1 MGKTLR
7 CWLVAVVL
15 ALTGAVWGQAEFASN
30 GHFIYRYHGVNVIE
44 GDSLLLM
51 DDEYRGFDTA
61 KGYAMSMVDGVQTAR
76 CETEIITVVK
86 TVQNRNGFAEATWD
100 IDIKGT
106 PRGGKVELCLGI
118 PAYVLDH
125 WPPKRPSIASHE
137 QHGII
142 HVESFFGDIE
152 FDVNGS
158 SHSWFLD
165 DLRASEWSKRF
176 RLRVAPDY
184 SKEDGCKVKAV
195 LRIKSTPSTLS
206 AFRTYPLAGH
216 GNRGLR
222 DDVADDGQGGWT
234 DQGTNDLSCFT
245 PGTINAQGVPF
256 AIGDKVIALKGEAR
270 PAFPVASPVI
280 SLDGVQA
287 ERLGFV
293 HTLVWNAAFRETV
306 LVYEVTYADGQ
317 VVEIPVRYGMEANDW
332 WNESE
337 PLVARIAW
345 QGDNSEHAVALQHLQ
360 WKNPRPDVALKSLR
374 VRSLETPS
382 VPVILGLTALKRGVL
397 TAAQLEALDKIYND
411 RPRTDVSTDG
421 WYECPIAWLDGIAP
435 GSALDVSFLNDAPA
449 GKHGWLKV
457 AANGHFVFADKPGE
471 TVKFWGTNAALYG
484 PYPEKAD
491 APGIARCLARQ
502 GVNLLRIHLY
512 ALYRDTLIAED
523 GSLNPEALDK
533 MEFFIAELKKNGV
546 YIFMDWNDGMLFER
560 LLGKPLP
567 DGGKGA
573 KFAALFNRELIAAS
587 KKLAQSLFTHVNP
600 YTSLRMVDDPAV
612 CMYEVTNENSV
623 VMNWG
628 ALRERVAAEWCDELE
643 VLWLDWQRRQGI
655 AELLPLPRDFT
666 AVGPT
671 GMRFAAELQRA
682 HLEEMKAYY
691 HSLGGKAPISGTNIT
706 FTLGELWSSTNM
718 DYMNDHAYADHPNVS
733 AKPMTYNNGCS
744 VTQAAWQLSIIPS
757 FSRAKI
763 AGKPV
768 VASEWNYCYPN
779 DTRCEGLPFMT
790 AYSSFQ
796 DWDALLFYCA
806 TGSFDSGRW
815 SRFHDTPGI
824 LVHSQQTDPATW
836 GLSQASALA
845 FRRGDIR
852 PSAKVVSLSYGPEA
866 VWANQSIAARMPFLA
881 ALARVETTLTP
892 AEADAWPMN
901 APREQ
906 QAKDSLLEAAAKLGV
921 EGVSLE
927 RVTGDTGEVVRYPAA
942 GLLVVDT
949 PRSKMVTG
957 RLHTLLDG
965 ARQPQDLQIESPS
978 NFATI
983 TLSSLSDEPIRS
995 AKRMLL
1001 CAVGNARNADTK
1013 IEGRFIMDMGR
1024 KGPVLAEPVLATI
1037 AMPILPGNAPLRVY
1051 RLDSLSG
1058 ERRAEIAVTRAD
1070 GLERFALDK
1079 DTQSIYIELIR
1090 E

>member
-1 MGKTLR
+1 MGKTLHYG
-7 CWLVAVVL
+7 LVALLL
-15 ALTGAVWGQAEFASN
+15 ALVGDTWGQAEFNSN
-30 GHFIYRYHGVNVIE
+30 GHFIYSYHGVNVIE

-51 DDEYRGFDTA
+51 DDNYRGFDSA
-61 KGYAMSMVDGVQTAR
+61 KGYKLTMLDGVQTAR
-76 CETEIITVVK
+76 CETEFISMVK
-86 TVQNRNGFAEATWD
+86 TLQNRNGFAEVTWD
-100 IDIKGT
+100 FSIKGT
-106 PRGGKVELCLGI
+106 PRGGKVELCLSI

-125 WPPKRPSIASHE
+125 WPPRRPSIASHE
-137 QHGII
+137 QRGII
-142 HVESFFGDIE
+142 YVESFFGNFE

-158 SHSWFLD
+158 SHTWFLD
-165 DLRASEWSKRF
+165 DMRAAEWSKRF
-176 RLRVAPDY
+176 RLRVAPEY
-184 SKEDGCKVKAV
+184 SKEEGCKVKAV
-195 LRIKSTPSTLS
+195 LRIKGMPSTLN
-206 AFRTYPLAGH
+206 AFRSYPLAGF

-222 DDVADDGQGGWT
+222 DEVADDGQGGWT
-234 DQGTNDLSCFT
+234 DQGSNDLSCFT
-245 PGTINAQGVPF
+245 PGKIHAQGIPF
-256 AIGDKVIALKGEAR
+256 VIGDKVIVLKGEAR
-270 PAFPVASPVI
+270 PAFPPASPLI
-280 SLDGVQA
+280 DLDGVQA

-293 HTLVWNAAFRETV
+293 HTLAWNAAFRQTV
-306 LVYEVTYADGQ
+306 FVYELNYADGQ

-332 WNESE
+332 WGENE

-345 QGDNSEHAVALQHLQ
+345 QGHNSEHAVALQHMQ
-360 WKNPRPDVALKSLR
+360 WQNPRPEVPLKSLR
-374 VRSLETPS
+374 ARSLETPS

-397 TAAQLEALDKIYND
+397 TPAQLAVLDKLYVE
-411 RPRTDVSTDG
+411 RARKEVSTEG

-457 AANGHFVFADKPGE
+457 AANGHFVFADKPAE

-484 PYPEKAD
+484 PYPEKTD

-512 ALYRDTLIAED
+512 AVYRDTLIAED
-523 GSLNPEALDK
+523 GSLDPTALDK
-533 MEFFIAELKKNGV
+533 MEFFIAELKKNGI
-546 YIFMDWNDGMLFER
+546 YTFMDWNDGMLFER

-567 DGGKGA
+567 EGGKGA
-573 KFAALFNRELIAAS
+573 KFAALFNRELIGAS
-587 KKLAQSLFTHVNP
+587 KKLAQALFTHVNP
-600 YTSLRMVDDPAV
+600 YTGLRMVDDPAV
-612 CMYEVTNENSV
+612 CMYEITNENSV

-628 ALRERVAAEWCDELE
+628 GLRERLAAEWCDELE
-643 VLWLDWQRRQGI
+643 ALWLDWQRRQGI
-655 AELLPLPRDFT
+655 AEPQPLPRDFT
-666 AVGPT
+666 SAGPT

-682 HLEEMKAYY
+682 HLEEMKDYY

-718 DYMNDHAYADHPNVS
+718 DYMNDHAYADHPNVK
-733 AKPMTYNNGCS
+733 AKPMTFNNGCS
-744 VTQAAWQLSIIPS
+744 VTQAAWLLSIIPS
-757 FSRAKI
+757 FTRAKI

-790 AYSSFQ
+790 AYSCFQ

-815 SRFHDTPGI
+815 SRFHETPSI
-824 LVHSQQTDPATW
+824 LIHSQQTDPATW

-852 PSAKVVSLSYGPEA
+852 PSAKVVSLSYGPESL
-866 VWANQSIAARMPFLA
+866 WANQSIAACMPFLG
-881 ALARVETTLTP
+881 ALARVETTLRP
-892 AEADAWPMN
+892 AEVDAWPMN
-901 APREQ
+901 APRDERGE
-906 QAKDSLLEAAAKLGV
+906 DSLLNAAAKLGID
-921 EGVSLE
+921 GVSPE
-927 RVTGDTGEVVRYPAA
+927 RVTGDTGEIVRYPAA

-957 RLHTLLDG
+957 RLYALMDG
-965 ARQPQDLQIESPS
+965 ARQPQGLYIESPS
-978 NFATI
+978 SFATI
-983 TLSSLSDEPIRS
+983 TLSSLSDEPISS

-1001 CAVGNARNADTK
+1001 CAVANARNADAK

-1051 RLDSLSG
+1051 RLDSLTG
-1058 ERRAEIAVTRAD
+1058 ERRAELAVTRED
-1070 GLERFALDK
+1070 GMERFTLDK
-1079 DTQSIYIELIR
+1079 DTKSIYIELVR